1 LRQWN
6 WQPDVPLAD
15 AKFVVALGE
24 VEVDV
29 FFVIT
34 VGVGAI
40 GRDAVADEMIK
51 IVHSCCGA

>member
-1 LRQWN
+1 
-6 WQPDVPLAD
+6 
-15 AKFVVALGE
+15 VALGE

-51 IVHSCCGA
+51 IVQSCCGA